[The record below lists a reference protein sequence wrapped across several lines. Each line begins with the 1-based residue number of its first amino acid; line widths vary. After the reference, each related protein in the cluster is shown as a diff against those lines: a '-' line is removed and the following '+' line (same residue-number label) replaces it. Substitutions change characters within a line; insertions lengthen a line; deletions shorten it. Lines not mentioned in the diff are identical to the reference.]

1 VPPAYYYEEVH
12 RSDGWKRA
20 VLMFLGLAVLLVALG
35 ALAWTFYDSL
45 GLDENNGP
53 AAPATPES
61 AVLVEVPSDHGPFGA
76 RGVGEPPVVPTAA
89 AIANAI
95 ADACG
100 ARPTELPMTPPRVL
114 EALNGTR

>member
-1 VPPAYYYEEVH
+1 MMGGAMQGVGWALYEEM
-12 RSDGWKRA
+12 SYSEDGQ
-20 VLMFLGLAVLLVALG
+20 LLTATLNDYAL
-35 ALAWTFYDSL
+35 
-45 GLDENNGP
+45 P
-53 AAPATPES
+53 HS
-61 AVLVEVPSDHGPFGA
+61 AQSPVELETVLVEVPSDHGPYGA

-114 EALNGTR
+114 AALNGA